1 VISKKRI
8 MLLDRALDVVGDRW
22 SLLIV
27 RELMIKPCRYTDLR
41 EALSG
46 IATNLLAYR
55 LRDLETAGVIRVEYL
70 APPAAS
76 TVYVL
81 TDWGWMLRSAV
92 GGLLRWGGPA
102 DGFRYR

>member
-55 LRDLETAGVIRVEYL
+55 LRDLEIAGVIGAGPEIPGDR
-70 APPAAS
+70 AP
-76 TVYVL
+76 
-81 TDWGWMLRSAV
+81 GRRRSRRRPRAWPHRQS
-92 GGLLRWGGPA
+92 GRPSPGTPG
-102 DGFRYR
+102 